1 MYFIINCLILKSKIY
16 GEYDKLVTLYSYEF
30 GKIKVVVPSAKKNTA
45 KLSYATEPLTK
56 SELIIY
62 TNNITLIAKVTGA
75 RIIENNTGIKVD
87 FEKTIYALYTIE
99 VIDKFTTFNFE
110 NNKKYILISRVWEI
124 LCICKYPKRVLM
136 AFILRFLKLSGY
148 NFYEYLKN
156 NNVKI
161 DKIIKENI
169 KKLLNCSG
177 NDIDYIFDESEDR
190 KIWYYIDIY
199 LSNYIKCFSLDMF
212 LKKKY

>member
-1 MYFIINCLILKSKIY
+1 MYFTINCLILKSKTY
-16 GEYDKLVTLYSYEF
+16 SDCDKLVTLYSYEF
-30 GKIKVVVPSAKKNTA
+30 GKIEVIVPSAKKITA
-45 KLSYATEPLTK
+45 KLLYATEPLTK

-62 TNNITLIAKVTGA
+62 SKSDIILRAKVTGG
-75 RIIENNTGIKVD
+75 RIVENNTKIKID

-99 VIDKFTTFNFE
+99 VIDKLTTFNFE

-156 NNVKI
+156 NNIKI

-177 NDIDYIFDESEDR
+177 NDIDYVFNESEDK
-190 KIWYYIDIY
+190 KIWYHIDIY

-212 LKKKY
+212 LK